1 MRLDNVVNL
10 TKETNSTL
18 NNDTAKQAPESRTYL
33 PLCPSRSAHL
43 RLARGL
49 ESWRKNMAP
58 TLRERRLLF
67 CWPENKSTNEQ
78 PRILKQRMFQVV
90 KKVINLQFF
99 CLFKWTKC
107 PAQNLSLPPHLP
119 HANDRET
126 RGCSETP
133 KTKTNRLNSV
143 TTAMSQCS
151 VRFSETISALF
162 ICGGDGVVGLYE
174 KLYKP
179 WICIKRYKTSVRNLV
194 IQKQASEIKHMKTSV
209 WLSLQST
216 RCQVRKVSKNLKVRS
231 NDMFCRKSC
240 LRHGVTW
247 SLEISWLIF
256 AQSAGWESLACCTA
270 DGRGWRA
277 MEADRRLLVI
287 IIVGLLTSRI
297 QARRRWR
304 SVWKWSSWQKCDDPL
319 ACDTER
325 HLSCNRRRG
334 RPCSWLPR
342 GSLVYQSRL
351 GCGTT
356 CSPWEDILEVA
367 CGSAGVCVCKWSLAV
382 EL

>member
-1 MRLDNVVNL
+1 
-10 TKETNSTL
+10 
-18 NNDTAKQAPESRTYL
+18 
-33 PLCPSRSAHL
+33 
-43 RLARGL
+43 
-49 ESWRKNMAP
+49 
-58 TLRERRLLF
+58 
-67 CWPENKSTNEQ
+67 
-78 PRILKQRMFQVV
+78 MFQVV

-119 HANDRET
+119 HANDHET

-174 KLYKP
+174 KQYKP

-240 LRHGVTW
+240 LRHGVT
-247 SLEISWLIF
+247 
-256 AQSAGWESLACCTA
+256 
-270 DGRGWRA
+270 
-277 MEADRRLLVI
+277 
-287 IIVGLLTSRI
+287 
-297 QARRRWR
+297 
-304 SVWKWSSWQKCDDPL
+304 
-319 ACDTER
+319 
-325 HLSCNRRRG
+325 
-334 RPCSWLPR
+334 
-342 GSLVYQSRL
+342 
-351 GCGTT
+351 
-356 CSPWEDILEVA
+356 
-367 CGSAGVCVCKWSLAV
+367 
-382 EL
+382 